1 MTTITRAVNAVQ
13 LATLIV
19 AAAFVLL
26 LFVNEPAQPAAIPAV
41 GTDQAGAAIYST
53 RCAGCHGTDG
63 GGGFGP
69 ALANGIVAERFPDPA
84 DQAAVIEEGRG
95 AMPSFADSLTP
106 EQITAVVTFTRTE
119 LG

>member
-1 MTTITRAVNAVQ
+1 MATFTRAVHAVQ
-13 LATLIV
+13 LAALVVT
-19 AAAFVLL
+19 AAFVLL
-26 LFVNEPAQPAAIPAV
+26 LFVNEPAKPAAIPAV

-53 RCAGCHGTDG
+53 RCAGCHGSDG

-69 ALANGIVAERFPDPA
+69 ALGNGIVAERYPDPA
-84 DQAAVIEEGRG
+84 DQAAVIANGQG
-95 AMPSFADSLTP
+95 AMPGFDGSLSP